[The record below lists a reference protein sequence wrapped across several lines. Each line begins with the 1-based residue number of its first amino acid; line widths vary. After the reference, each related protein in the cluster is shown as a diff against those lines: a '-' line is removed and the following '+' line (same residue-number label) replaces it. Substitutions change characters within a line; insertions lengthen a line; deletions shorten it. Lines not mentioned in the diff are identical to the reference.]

1 MAVTISSP
9 RLRLVVTTLA
19 PAVVILAIQMVFF
32 PLPAGMAF
40 QGLILGLLGSLV
52 AVGMALIYRANRILN
67 FAQSELGAAPTVLA
81 VSLVVYGGLN
91 YFLAATLGLL
101 AAVLLGSVVELA
113 IIRRFFNAP
122 RLILTVATIG
132 LSQLLLVG
140 SLFIPA
146 IWGERPTATQMHVP
160 FTVRFT
166 IAPLVFSADHLVALV
181 VAPLALVGVAFL
193 LRGTNIGIAIRASA
207 ERADRAA
214 LLGVPVKRL
223 QTVVWAVAAVLSFI
237 GVFLQA
243 GILGLPVGLGLS
255 LTVLLAAF
263 ASLML
268 GKLVELPT
276 IAFAA
281 VAIGMLQQGIVW
293 NHPRD
298 PELVDPILAGV
309 IILCLLL
316 RKIGTSRVEAD
327 AASTWA
333 AADEVRPLPRELRS
347 VPEVRLA
354 RWAGVVVALGV
365 LLALPWML
373 AGSSGNLVKASAV
386 VIFVIITISVVVL
399 TGWAGQVSLGQM
411 SFVGFGAAIGAYA
424 TQTWHLDLSLALL
437 VAGLVGV
444 VVAVLVGLPALRL
457 RGLFLAVTTLAFAM
471 ATSSWL
477 LNRRYFGW
485 IPVSRVTRPKLF
497 GVIDLNSQS
506 SYYYLCLACLGLVV
520 LGVRGIRRSRTGR
533 VLLALRE
540 NERGAQSFGVNVIRA
555 KLTAFALSGFLAAFA
570 GCLLAHLLQAFSPDV
585 YGPGASFGIFT
596 TAVVGGLGSLLGAA
610 LGALYLQGGQWFL
623 PGPQWQQL
631 ASAAGVLVVLL
642 IIPGGL
648 GDLVYRVRDSWLR
661 WVAQRHDII
670 VPSLLADIAQPGDD
684 PDPDVIVH
692 AEEKVE
698 AIVDLA
704 VEEVV
709 GEAIDART
717 DTGADSN
724 EEVVS

>member
-281 VAIGMLQQGIVW
+281 VAIGM
-293 NHPRD
+293 
-298 PELVDPILAGV
+298 
-309 IILCLLL
+309 
-316 RKIGTSRVEAD
+316 
-327 AASTWA
+327 
-333 AADEVRPLPRELRS
+333 
-347 VPEVRLA
+347 
-354 RWAGVVVALGV
+354 
-365 LLALPWML
+365 
-373 AGSSGNLVKASAV
+373 
-386 VIFVIITISVVVL
+386 
-399 TGWAGQVSLGQM
+399 
-411 SFVGFGAAIGAYA
+411 
-424 TQTWHLDLSLALL
+424 
-437 VAGLVGV
+437 
-444 VVAVLVGLPALRL
+444 
-457 RGLFLAVTTLAFAM
+457 
-471 ATSSWL
+471 
-477 LNRRYFGW
+477 
-485 IPVSRVTRPKLF
+485 
-497 GVIDLNSQS
+497 
-506 SYYYLCLACLGLVV
+506 
-520 LGVRGIRRSRTGR
+520 
-533 VLLALRE
+533 
-540 NERGAQSFGVNVIRA
+540 
-555 KLTAFALSGFLAAFA
+555 
-570 GCLLAHLLQAFSPDV
+570 
-585 YGPGASFGIFT
+585 
-596 TAVVGGLGSLLGAA
+596 
-610 LGALYLQGGQWFL
+610 
-623 PGPQWQQL
+623 
-631 ASAAGVLVVLL
+631 
-642 IIPGGL
+642 
-648 GDLVYRVRDSWLR
+648 
-661 WVAQRHDII
+661 
-670 VPSLLADIAQPGDD
+670 
-684 PDPDVIVH
+684 
-692 AEEKVE
+692 
-698 AIVDLA
+698 
-704 VEEVV
+704 
-709 GEAIDART
+709 
-717 DTGADSN
+717 
-724 EEVVS
+724 